1 MYYEEK
7 YTPEQILTYLRKS
20 RSDDPD
26 LSVEEVLQKH
36 EAILSDWANRNLDS
50 PVPESNIYREVV
62 SGETIEGRPEVQ
74 KLLQRIEDPRIKAVL
89 VVEVQRLSRGDLE
102 DCGRIIKL
110 FRFTNTKVITPMKT
124 YDLTD
129 EYDRDAF
136 ERELKR
142 GNDYLEYYKKI
153 QSRGKQQSVRSGN
166 YIGSVPPYGYEKIYI
181 PEGRKKIPTLRIKE
195 SEAEVVRLVFDMYG
209 NQGIGLVNIANK
221 LNELKIRPPKGDYW
235 TYSTLVGMIQNIH
248 YIGKIKWNRRKHVSV
263 VRDQEVFVTRP
274 QNGDYLIFDGKH
286 EAIVEESLFQR
297 VQELREKSSRMSYKE
312 RPLVNPLASLLYCEC
327 GSVLQLRTYKQTGGN
342 RSAPRFTC
350 RNQTNCNNGSVLYS
364 ELIEELCKVLEGQI
378 ENFRICMNS
387 GETAAKKQQ
396 EQTHALLTRRLQEL
410 ERKEISLWDKYAED
424 GMPKEIFEK
433 LKDKVTSE
441 KEEVSS
447 SLRKLEEH
455 PFIDYS
461 ERIITFTRALEMLRD
476 DTVAVELKNL
486 FLKNCID
493 RITYSRK
500 RPKRERSDI
509 VNVKG
514 WSSPAFILDISL
526 KI

>member
-7 YTPEQILTYLRKS
+7 YQPEQILTYLRKS
-20 RSDDPD
+20 RSDDPY

-36 EAILSDWANRNLDS
+36 EAILADWAERNLDA
-50 PVPESNIYREVV
+50 PVPECNIYREVV

-124 YDLTD
+124 YDLAD

-153 QSRGKQQSVRSGN
+153 QTRGKQQSVRSGN
-166 YIGSVPPYGYEKIYI
+166 YIGSVPPYGYEKIFI
-181 PEGRKKIPTLRIKE
+181 TEGKKKVPTLQVRE
-195 SEAEVVRLVFDMYG
+195 SEAEVVRLIFDMYG

-221 LNELKIRPPKGDYW
+221 LNEMKVRPPKGEYW
-235 TYSTLVGMIQNIH
+235 TYHTLIGMIQNVH
-248 YIGKIKWNRRKHVSV
+248 YIGKIKWNQRKQVSV
-263 VRDQEVFVTRP
+263 VKDQEVITTRP
-274 QNGDYLIFDGKH
+274 KNREYLIFDGKH
-286 EAIVEESLFQR
+286 EAIVEESLFHR
-297 VQELREKSSRMSYKE
+297 VQELREKSSRISYRE
-312 RPLVNPLASLLYCEC
+312 RPLVNPLASLLYCKC
-327 GSVLQLRTYKQTGGN
+327 GNALQLRTYKQTSGKY
-342 RSAPRFTC
+342 SAPRFTC
-350 RNQTNCNNGSVLYS
+350 RNQTNCNSGSVLYS
-364 ELIEELCKVLEGQI
+364 ELIDELCNALEEQI

-387 GETAAKKQQ
+387 GETAARKRQ
-396 EQTHALLTRRLQEL
+396 EQTQALLVKRLREL
-410 ERKEISLWDKYAED
+410 EQKELSLWDKYTED

-433 LKDKVTSE
+433 LKDKVASE
-441 KEEVSS
+441 KEEVAL
-447 SLRKLEEH
+447 SLKKLEEH
-455 PFIDYS
+455 PAIDYS

-476 DTVAVELKNL
+476 DTVSIEIKNL

-493 RITYSRK
+493 RITYSRE
-500 RPKRERSDI
+500 RPKREHGGI
-509 VNVKG
+509 VTVKG
-514 WSSPAFILDISL
+514 WASPAFILDISL
-526 KI
+526 RI